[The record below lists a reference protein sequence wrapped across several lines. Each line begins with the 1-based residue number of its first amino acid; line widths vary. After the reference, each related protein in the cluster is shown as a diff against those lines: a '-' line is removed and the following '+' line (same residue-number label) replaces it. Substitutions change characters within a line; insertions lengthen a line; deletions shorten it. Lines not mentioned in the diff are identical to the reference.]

1 MAGLTEGA
9 ERSLVARLAPVRTG
23 SGFGVYHALTGLAAL
38 PAGLGF
44 GALYQNRGGGQA
56 LLASGNR
63 DGRRDRRVAGGHRE
77 THWRGGPLRHALA
90 ALAVIGLVAPVSSG
104 SAQVLIRVGEPG
116 RATYSE
122 LHEGLQAGTPAAD
135 SVRALLAEK
144 EPRKL
149 WRRMQAAVK
158 GSAPWNDAPL
168 ALTRLAELR
177 SPAYADSAARL
188 AARIEAGKVT
198 APPGQDPADLLAP
211 LRAVQL
217 ERARAVRG
225 DAAVLKELLALI
237 PEGRYGVGDAWV
249 LGRLGRAASDSLQAR
264 FLAAKDVEPKVRY
277 LTLLT
282 FSDDTQRDS
291 AAGPRVRRARQ
302 LRRAAALSGRARPT
316 RCSGSARDRASRRC
330 SMRGSERVSP
340 SSYADPSLSR
350 GGYDFLANDSSA
362 VISRTGK
369 WLTEWLKEL
378 K

>member
-1 MAGLTEGA
+1 
-9 ERSLVARLAPVRTG
+9 
-23 SGFGVYHALTGLAAL
+23 
-38 PAGLGF
+38 
-44 GALYQNRGGGQA
+44 
-56 LLASGNR
+56 
-63 DGRRDRRVAGGHRE
+63 
-77 THWRGGPLRHALA
+77 LRHALA

-104 SAQVLIRVGEPG
+104 SAQVLIRVAEPG

-122 LHEGLQAGTPAAD
+122 LHEGLQAGSPAAD
-135 SVRALLAEK
+135 SVRSLLAEK
-144 EPRKL
+144 DPRKL

-188 AARIEAGKVT
+188 AAGIEAGKVT

-249 LGRLGRAASDSLQAR
+249 LGRLGRAASDSIQAR
-264 FLAAKDVEPKVRY
+264 FLAAADVEPKVRY

-282 FSDDTQRDS
+282 FSDDTSAIPLLARVYATPDS
-291 AAGPRVRRARQ
+291 FGVPPRFGSRASDALLWIGTGSSLQALLDARERARV
-302 LRRAAALSGRARPT
+302 AK
-316 RCSGSARDRASRRC
+316 
-330 SMRGSERVSP
+330 
-340 SSYADPSLSR
+340 SYADPSLSR